1 MMPSSALPS
10 TLASTWHIL
19 RTRGLRREVPLV
31 GMMVVA
37 GLLDG
42 IGVAALFPILGIVTK
57 GESHHQGLQRIFMR
71 VLDVLH
77 LPLNLAVL
85 CLILLAAIWLKAGI
99 SLFVDRWLGR
109 ISAGVAEDMRLRL
122 LRGLTRARWSYFTTH
137 PVGRFVTAVT
147 SEANWSAFVFR
158 STLRAVEQTIRTV
171 IYCIVALL
179 MGWRMAAI
187 AIAMGIIL
195 GLSLRTLT
203 RAARTA
209 GRARQG
215 LMRAMSEDLN
225 DALAGFKPLKAM
237 NRHADLMRELARSA
251 RRMRRAVNALV
262 TNQTLSDELP
272 DLVQTYLLAA
282 GVYLAATFFAAPV
295 GTMVVAGVVAMAL
308 MSSIARVRRAF
319 SLTARGEAA
328 YWALRQTTEEVEAAV
343 ESGAHGGHSAP
354 SFRQGCTLR
363 DVTFSYGRAPV
374 LRQASLEIPTGKIT
388 ALIGPSGAGKSTI
401 ADLLLGL
408 CQPASGAVL
417 IDGQDLRDVD
427 LSQWRDMTGYVAQEI
442 ILFND
447 TIRANVALGDNAIGE
462 ARVREACRA
471 AGLADV
477 IEALPDGLETRVGER
492 GLKLS
497 GGQRQRIAL
506 ARALLYRPKL
516 LILDE
521 ATSALDPATEAEICA
536 AIARQPDLTVLAI
549 THQASWVDRADRVY
563 RIVEGRVERCDPASP
578 GVTAA
583 GSR

>member
-1 MMPSSALPS
+1 MSSAAPPS
-10 TLASTWHIL
+10 TLTSTWQIL

-37 GLLDG
+37 GLIDG

-57 GESHHQGLQRIFMR
+57 GESHHQGLRRIFVQ
-71 VLDVLH
+71 VLDFLH
-77 LPLNLAVL
+77 LPMNLAVL
-85 CLILLAAIWLKAGI
+85 CCVVLAAIWLKAGI
-99 SLFVDRWLGR
+99 SLVVDRWLGR
-109 ISAGVAEDMRLRL
+109 ISARVAEDMRLRL
-122 LRGLTRARWSYFTTH
+122 LQGLTRARWSYFTTH

-158 STLRAVEQTIRTV
+158 STLRAVEQTIRTI
-171 IYCIVALL
+171 IYCAVALL

-187 AIAMGIIL
+187 AIVMGILL

-203 RAARTA
+203 RAARAA
-209 GRARQG
+209 GRARQA

-225 DALAGFKPLKAM
+225 DVLTGFKPLKAM
-237 NRHADLMRELARSA
+237 NRHSDLMRELVRNA

-262 TNQTLSDELP
+262 TNQALSDELP

-282 GVYLAATFFAAPV
+282 GIYLAATFFSAPV

-319 SLTARGEAA
+319 SLVARGEAA
-328 YWALRQTTEEVEAAV
+328 YWALRRTTEEVEAAA
-343 ESGAHGGHSAP
+343 ESGAHGGGAVP
-354 SFRQGCTLR
+354 SFVRGCTLR
-363 DVTFSYGRAPV
+363 DVTFSYGRGPV
-374 LRQASLEIPTGKIT
+374 LRHASLEIPVGKIT
-388 ALIGPSGAGKSTI
+388 AMIGPSGSGKSTI
-401 ADLLLGL
+401 ADLLAGL
-408 CQPASGAVL
+408 CQPESGAVL
-417 IDGQDLRDVD
+417 IDGQDLRDID
-427 LSQWRDMTGYVAQEI
+427 LGRWRDMIGYVAQEI

-447 TIRANVALGDNAIGE
+447 TIRANVALDDESVGE
-462 ARVREACRA
+462 ARVRDACRA
-471 AGLADV
+471 AGLGEVLD
-477 IEALPDGLETRVGER
+477 ALPEGLETRVGER

-521 ATSALDPATEAEICA
+521 ATSALDPTTEAEICA
-536 AIARQPDLTVLAI
+536 TIARQPDLTVLAI

-563 RIVEGRVERCDPASP
+563 RVTEGRVERCDRAAP
-578 GVTAA
+578 GVAA
-583 GSR
+583 AIAG